1 MEVSSMTQPNRAV
14 TPADTM
20 TMFRLSAAPD
30 GTAVLTVISRD
41 SAGQFWQT
49 DYAMDPLLS
58 YAFRGAV
65 ARELNE
71 VPAPPPVTPAG
82 LAQSASAA

>member
-1 MEVSSMTQPNRAV
+1 
-14 TPADTM
+14 
-20 TMFRLSAAPD
+20 MFWLTAQPD
-30 GTAVLTVISRD
+30 GTAGLTVISRD

-49 DYAMDPLLS
+49 DYAMDPQLS

-71 VPAPPPVTPAG
+71 VPAPPPVTLDRLRAT
-82 LAQSASAA
+82 LAELAHSASAA